1 MTGASRMSH
10 PSSAIHRLGRF
21 AIAAC
26 VAVLLPLSA
35 HAAEAAKATD
45 PTIAAGRELSDLF
58 LRGKTD
64 VLWQRMTAPMQAAL
78 KSQDAF
84 AAFRKQLEAQLGT
97 EHEVL
102 SEKVD
107 TVQVTQVYLR
117 RALWSK
123 APTAVTMQWAL
134 EGNGDIAG
142 FHIRPAKVAEPAP
155 SAYLDYRTRANMRLP
170 FEGEWFVVW
179 GGRTL
184 EQNYHAVSRGQRF
197 AHDLVKVVDGK
208 THRGNG
214 RELDHYYCW
223 NEKVLAPAD
232 GRVVDTV
239 DGLRDQ
245 AIGTTNTAQP
255 DGNHVILDL
264 GNDEYALLAHL
275 RQGSVRVKTGDSVSA
290 GTELGR
296 CGNSGNTSEPHLHFH
311 LQNHPRFGEGDG
323 LPAFF
328 KDYVADGKAV
338 QNGELLRGQRVSM
351 P

>member
-1 MTGASRMSH
+1 MS
-10 PSSAIHRLGRF
+10 PLCSSIHHLGRF
-21 AIAAC
+21 AIAAF

-35 HAAEAAKATD
+35 YAAEAGKATD

-58 LRGKTD
+58 LLGKTG
-64 VLWQRMTAPMQAAL
+64 VLWQRMTAPMQAAI
-78 KSQDAF
+78 KSEDAL
-84 AAFRKQLEAQLGT
+84 AAFRKQVEAQLGT

-102 SEKVD
+102 SETID
-107 TVQVTQVYLR
+107 TVQGKQVYLR

-134 EGNGDIAG
+134 EGNGNVVG
-142 FHIRPAKVAEPAP
+142 FYTRPAAVAEPAP

-170 FEGEWFVVW
+170 FDGEWFVVW

-197 AHDLVKVVDGK
+197 AHDLVKVVDDK

-223 NEKVLAPAD
+223 NEKILAPAD
-232 GRVVDTV
+232 GRVVAAV
-239 DGLRDQ
+239 DGLPDQ

-275 RQGSVRVKTGDSVSA
+275 RQRSVRVKTGDRVSA

-311 LQNHPRFGEGDG
+311 LQNHPRFGQGDG

-328 KDYVADGKAV
+328 KDYVVDGKPV
-338 QNGELLRGQRVSM
+338 QMGELLRGQRVSM